1 MGNESTETSKGA
13 ETSTQN
19 NNLKQP
25 QNEENKNNKNK
36 IINNNTIFVP
46 TIQQD
51 VDFKQILVPSLKST
65 HEQMRNCI
73 TINLLTACQREINFL
88 RMIDRKAPVLY
99 DRIVV
104 ANAIRRYEC
113 FWLPAQAS
121 KPDLL
126 NIPPL
131 DVHWVWHVHM
141 LSPVSYREDCV
152 AICGTVV
159 DHKLLSADEIQ
170 QRYEQ
175 SVSAWN
181 NFCPEEPYEFLSSSS
196 KPYKQKSK
204 YDIVEA
210 VQRQRNFNYQISL
223 PHYTSPRF
231 LNDAIDRYINFLQL
245 KQTYSDQFLTPCY
258 DFDLVWHTH
267 QVHPEDYFRNCVAI
281 FGSLLKHDDS
291 INDRNKGSKLLR
303 GEAFTKKAWASHFKN
318 NFWRRGC
325 MFRGHNAPAFL
336 CLESDD
342 ESSNNASNL
351 AYGNIHI
358 PSIVLKELPV
368 QREQLRLKLRYGGK
382 KISTFSAQLWDKQV
396 TRPSFSLI
404 WQPNPCGLKC
414 IQNNK
419 NVTKQ
424 ANGHSKN
431 STGSASSTSTS
442 SSTSSTSS
450 QQQQQPSTSSSN
462 YLSTIINSS
471 SSSTQ
476 QIPSIVKFPF
486 ERKTAKEFVVEL
498 ELFDKVFLHKRDL
511 VKLKGRL
518 PLDKLLPLQIS
529 SNINSKSSQNV
540 VQLQLEN
547 VNGEHAKINITT
559 SVSLNR
565 ELELQAGEYR
575 EQQLTTEDSRL
586 WTLCQAAALNRAQL
600 QPGAK
605 IYVALHK

>member
-19 NNLKQP
+19 NNLKHP
-25 QNEENKNNKNK
+25 QNEENKNK

-46 TIQQD
+46 TTQQD

-73 TINLLTACQREINFL
+73 TIDLLTACQREINFL

-210 VQRQRNFNYQISL
+210 ISL

-291 INDRNKGSKLLR
+291 IND
-303 GEAFTKKAWASHFKN
+303 
-318 NFWRRGC
+318 
-325 MFRGHNAPAFL
+325 PFL

-419 NVTKQ
+419 NVAKTQ
-424 ANGHSKN
+424 ATNGHSKN

-450 QQQQQPSTSSSN
+450 QQQPSTSSSN
-462 YLSTIINSS
+462 YLSTIINS

-605 IYVALHK
+605 IYVALH

>member
-1 MGNESTETSKGA
+1 
-13 ETSTQN
+13 
-19 NNLKQP
+19 
-25 QNEENKNNKNK
+25 
-36 IINNNTIFVP
+36 
-46 TIQQD
+46 
-51 VDFKQILVPSLKST
+51 
-65 HEQMRNCI
+65 
-73 TINLLTACQREINFL
+73 
-88 RMIDRKAPVLY
+88 MIDRKAPVLY

-141 LSPVSYREDCV
+141 LSPVSYREDCA

-419 NVTKQ
+419 NLTTSNKTQ

-450 QQQQQPSTSSSN
+450 QQQQPSTSNSN
-462 YLSTIINSS
+462 YLSTIINS

-511 VKLKGRL
+511 VKL
-518 PLDKLLPLQIS
+518 KLLPLQIS

-605 IYVALHK
+605 IYVALHKF